1 MWSPWAPIGSPK
13 GTLVH
18 LSIQSPSRE
27 IVVGKQIPD
36 VAGGWGVSSHKLWH
50 CKAQSLFIQ
59 MLNESLYVCV
69 CVREG
74 LMSLTPRRAGE
85 RRWRFI
91 RLWGGFPGGSSGKEP
106 ACNSGAT
113 GDSGSIPGSGRS
125 PGGGNGNPLWYSCLK
140 SPMDRGAWWATGHG
154 VAKSRTWPSDWAD
167 LSCFPTSGWI
177 WITQVLGWGTPT
189 LRILILQIWGETWG
203 SAFLTHDANAAGLR
217 TKPWEPEC

>member
-1 MWSPWAPIGSPK
+1 MNKISFKFFENPRISVFGYRVSTQITWNFGGKAPPYQEK
-13 GTLVH
+13 
-18 LSIQSPSRE
+18 LSE
-27 IVVGKQIPD
+27 
-36 VAGGWGVSSHKLWH
+36 
-50 CKAQSLFIQ
+50 KAQTT
-59 MLNESLYVCV
+59 E
-69 CVREG
+69 
-74 LMSLTPRRAGE
+74 RRASIHCT
-85 RRWRFI
+85 RTFVSTRSSPYAS
-91 RLWGGFPGGSSGKEP
+91 RLGFPGGSVVKESTWN
-106 ACNSGAT
+106 AGDA

-125 PGGGNGNPLWYSCLK
+125 PGGGNGNPLRYSCLK
-140 SPMDRGAWWATGHG
+140 SPMDRGAWRATGHG